1 MARGE
6 RSHLVLL
13 GQLGEQVLV
22 LQDVRVGVE
31 GGEGVEEEGG
41 ELGGDSSPGCLLP
54 GEGHGEAEGELGGG
68 HLSAG
73 KEDAGEVPP
82 GRGGQQGAGEM
93 YQVKEARM

>member
-1 MARGE
+1 MARGG
-6 RSHLVLL
+6 RTDLVLL

-41 ELGGDSSPGCLLP
+41 ELGGDPGPGRLLP

-68 HLSAG
+68 HLG
-73 KEDAGEVPP
+73 PGQEDAGEVAP
-82 GRGGQQGAGEM
+82 GRGGQ
-93 YQVKEARM
+93 